1 MHFAGHRLDGPVWRL
16 RAVWWTRSLA
26 AEHDGLW
33 GRAYFDAR
41 GLPQTDTNYIL
52 GDEWILG
59 AAEICR
65 QLGFETTV
73 TKIPPRFPPI
83 FR

>member
-1 MHFAGHRLDGPVWRL
+1 MQ
-16 RAVWWTRSLA
+16 
-26 AEHDGLW
+26 AERDGLW

-41 GLPQTDTNYIL
+41 GLPKSNTNYYL

-73 TKIPPRFPPI
+73 DDQAGHFSREFSHEPDRDLL
-83 FR
+83 RLV